1 MRNVNIVNE
10 PKTDSGL
17 QPEALALLKAKK
29 EYPSV
34 SFLLPVNKQYPKVRE
49 EEKKLKAMVKKA
61 EEKME
66 KELSAKMAA
75 SISEKLRKLTAT
87 LDFSHLSQ
95 SLAVFVSPV
104 VQKVVHLTF
113 PVEEKMI
120 IGRTFEL
127 RDLLFA
133 AKNSFHYIVL
143 AISENKVRLFFG
155 YNYSLAEVQQDDFP
169 NGIIDTGG
177 KGSSRTQS
185 FSSFASSKHVSD
197 LFDHREKQVEKYL
210 YDIDNILSKILK
222 EKKIPLVICGD
233 RKVADKFR
241 AISKNSSRIIGNAD
255 GNFDQTS
262 EHNILAKIEPL
273 LRGKLK
279 TSVENT
285 MALLEDA
292 VSKRMCA
299 SGITEVWKAV
309 MEKRGRLLVVEKDY
323 RCPGK
328 IGNNKF
334 TLITTDLKE
343 NGSHLIPDAVDD
355 IIEFVLLYG
364 GEVVFVENGALPLH
378 QRIALITYYA

>member
-1 MRNVNIVNE
+1 MRNANLVNE
-10 PKTDSGL
+10 PKIESGL
-17 QPEALALLKAKK
+17 QPDALALLKAKK

-61 EEKME
+61 GEKME
-66 KELSAKMAA
+66 KELSPKMAA
-75 SISEKLRKLTAT
+75 SISEKLLKLTAT
-87 LDFSHLSQ
+87 IDFSHLSQ
-95 SLAVFVSPV
+95 SLAVFVSPSE
-104 VQKVVHLTF
+104 QKVMHLTF

-133 AKNSFHYIVL
+133 AKTSFHYVVL
-143 AISENKVRLFFG
+143 AISENKVRFFLG
-155 YNYSLAEVQQDDFP
+155 YNLSLAEEYHEDFP
-169 NGIIDTGG
+169 NGIVDTGG
-177 KGSSRTQS
+177 KGHDRIQS
-185 FSSFASSKHVSD
+185 FNQVSEKKHVTD
-197 LFDHREKQVEKYL
+197 LFAFREKQVEKYL
-210 YDIDNILSKILK
+210 YDIDNELSDILK
-222 EKKIPLVICGD
+222 RKNVPLVITGD
-233 RKVADKFR
+233 RKITDKFR
-241 AISKNSSRIIGNAD
+241 AISKNTSKIIGNVE
-255 GNFDQTS
+255 GNYDQATES
-262 EHNILAKIEPL
+262 EMLAKVQPVL
-273 LRGKLK
+273 NQKLK
-279 TSVENT
+279 ASVENT
-285 MALLEDA
+285 MAILEDA
-292 VSKRMCA
+292 VSKRMCV

-355 IIEFVLLYG
+355 VIEFVLLYG

-378 QRIALITYYA
+378 QGIALITYYA